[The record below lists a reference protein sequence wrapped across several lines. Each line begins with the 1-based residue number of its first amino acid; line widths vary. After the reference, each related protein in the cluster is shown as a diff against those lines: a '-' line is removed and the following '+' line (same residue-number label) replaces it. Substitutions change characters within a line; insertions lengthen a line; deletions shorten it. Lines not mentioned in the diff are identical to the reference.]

1 MDRAHIS
8 EDRRGELAVHSTK
21 HRLRETLE
29 ELRAELRGETSL
41 DAQLRARL
49 EHTVE
54 EIQTALDRT
63 APGAELATDGA
74 SFTERLS
81 ESARH
86 FEATHPD
93 LAAAL
98 GRVIDAL
105 AALGI

>member
-1 MDRAHIS
+1 MHTTS
-8 EDRRGELAVHSTK
+8 HK
-21 HRLRETLE
+21 LRETLE
-29 ELRAELRGETSL
+29 ELRAELRAEASL
-41 DAQLRARL
+41 DTQLRARL
-49 EHTVE
+49 EHTME
-54 EIQTALDRT
+54 EIQAALDRT
-63 APGAELATDGA
+63 APGAKIATDGA

-98 GRVIDAL
+98 GRGIDAL

>member
-1 MDRAHIS
+1 
-8 EDRRGELAVHSTK
+8 VTK
-21 HRLRETLE
+21 SRRLRESLE
-29 ELRAELRGETSL
+29 GLRAELGAETRL
-41 DAQLRARL
+41 DPQLRARL
-49 EHTVE
+49 EATLGQ
-54 EIQTALDRT
+54 IQAALDQ
-63 APGAELATDGA
+63 AGPGTEIVSDGA

-93 LAAAL
+93 IAAAL

>member
-1 MDRAHIS
+1 MDRAHIK
-8 EDRRGELAVHSTK
+8 DRRGELAVHSTN

-29 ELRAELRGETSL
+29 ELRAELRGQTSL

-54 EIQTALDRT
+54 EIQTALDQT
-63 APGAELATDGA
+63 APGAEFATDGA

>member
-1 MDRAHIS
+1 VPARS
-8 EDRRGELAVHSTK
+8 RRLQQ
-21 HRLRETLE
+21 TLE
-29 ELRAELRGETSL
+29 ELRAELRAEASL
-41 DAQLRARL
+41 DPQLRARL

-54 EIQTALDRT
+54 QIEAALDR
-63 APGAELATDGA
+63 AGPAGELGMEGA

-93 LAAAL
+93 VAAAL
-98 GRVIDAL
+98 GRVMDAL

>member
-1 MDRAHIS
+1 MDP
-8 EDRRGELAVHSTK
+8 
-21 HRLRETLE
+21 
-29 ELRAELRGETSL
+29 
-41 DAQLRARL
+41 QLRARL
-49 EHTVE
+49 EDTLE
-54 EIQTALDRT
+54 EIQAALTR
-63 APGAELATDGA
+63 AGPGAEIEADGT

-93 LAAAL
+93 IAAAL

>member
-1 MDRAHIS
+1 
-8 EDRRGELAVHSTK
+8 VSTRNRK
-21 HRLRETLE
+21 LQETLE
-29 ELRAELRGETSL
+29 GLRAELGAETSL
-41 DAQLRARL
+41 DPQLRARL

-54 EIQTALDRT
+54 QIQAALDKT
-63 APGAELATDGA
+63 APGSEIVTDGA
-74 SFTERLS
+74 TFTERLS

-93 LAAAL
+93 IAAAL

>member
-1 MDRAHIS
+1 MDRAPIS
-8 EDRRGELAVHSTK
+8 EDRRGELAVHSTS

-29 ELRAELRGETSL
+29 ELRAELRAEISL

-54 EIQTALDRT
+54 EIQTALDR
-63 APGAELATDGA
+63 AGPGAKITADGA
-74 SFTERLS
+74 SLTERLS